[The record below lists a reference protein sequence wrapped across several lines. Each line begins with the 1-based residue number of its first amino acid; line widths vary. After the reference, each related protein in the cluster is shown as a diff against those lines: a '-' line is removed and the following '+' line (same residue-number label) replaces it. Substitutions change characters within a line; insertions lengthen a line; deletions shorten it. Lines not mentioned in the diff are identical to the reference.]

1 MLNNELSTELPWLSS
16 RKESMRNPR
25 PSNEQQLKQLVNES
39 TKQFRKLDFNKSI
52 HETSVFST
60 LDPNVTVTSLNSA
73 RESRKPRAP
82 SLALS
87 TINYDKI
94 DVKNQCEAVKFLD

>member
-1 MLNNELSTELPWLSS
+1 MHS
-16 RKESMRNPR
+16 PR
-25 PSNEQQLKQLVNES
+25 PSNDQQLKHLVNES
-39 TKQFRKLDFNKSI
+39 TKQFKKLEFNKSI

-60 LDPNVTVTSLNSA
+60 LDPNMTVTSLNSA
-73 RESRKPRAP
+73 RESKKQRAP

-94 DVKNQCEAVKFLD
+94 DVKNQCEALKFLD